1 MKNNLPTIVWLPLA
15 FIAGGLVGYYGPAE
29 ELRNSERRIEEVKA
43 ETKSKS
49 PKRNDELAFG
59 TFTQMMKIPD
69 AANKHKRRP
78 TANPIAKN
86 EVGSANTNP
95 PVANDETPSQN
106 RPSAEDLR
114 ARIDQAADLW
124 RTRIDVK
131 RATTIANLG
140 LDDKG
145 VASFD
150 EAIAGMNAKL
160 KESIQIIADE
170 IAENSEMTNELGIR
184 LMGEL
189 AISLAETY
197 DALGTTVDA
206 EKRGDISRLQLVE
219 FVDPSVAEPLIAVQD
234 KLSNLR

>member
-95 PVANDETPSQN
+95 PVAKCSQRLPLPCPPPVRQLAPQN
-106 RPSAEDLR
+106 IQGL
-114 ARIDQAADLW
+114 QW
-124 RTRIDVK
+124 R
-131 RATTIANLG
+131 
-140 LDDKG
+140 
-145 VASFD
+145 
-150 EAIAGMNAKL
+150 
-160 KESIQIIADE
+160 
-170 IAENSEMTNELGIR
+170 
-184 LMGEL
+184 
-189 AISLAETY
+189 
-197 DALGTTVDA
+197 
-206 EKRGDISRLQLVE
+206 
-219 FVDPSVAEPLIAVQD
+219 
-234 KLSNLR
+234 